1 MRQVLKEGERWSRR
15 RGRWKGR
22 WPSGGPDR
30 LLKFKLQIFFFFFCK
45 ILVVV

>member
-1 MRQVLKEGERWSRR
+1 MRRVLKEGERWSQPR
-15 RGRWKGR
+15 GR

-30 LLKFKLQIFFFFFCK
+30 LLKFKLQIFFFCK